1 MLGHCNSPLHYPSDS
16 GAVIL
21 MLFNDINI
29 TQAFAF
35 VMDCLAEFIGWA
47 QTTSITIGISV
58 TVFKLAT
65 GTLVL
70 DTIIREFVPWGD
82 EGGKFRLVGGLKL

>member
-1 MLGHCNSPLHYPSDS
+1 M
-16 GAVIL
+16 I
-21 MLFNDINI
+21 FNNINI

-47 QTTSITIGISV
+47 QTTSITIGSVSV

-82 EGGKFRLVGGLKL
+82 EDESSVLWED